1 MELYRSRLS
10 TKRYGNCTIQPTM
23 PIQSF
28 EMKRLLVPWS
38 LGVNAARH
46 IAWYVS
52 YQVSGETRPRR

>member
-1 MELYRSRLS
+1 MFVD
-10 TKRYGNCTIQPTM
+10 KRYGNCTIQPTM

-52 YQVSGETRPRR
+52 YQVNGETRPRR

>member
-1 MELYRSRLS
+1 
-10 TKRYGNCTIQPTM
+10 M

-28 EMKRLLVPWS
+28 EMKRLLVPWA